1 MRERRPFYMTKFRC
15 IGGDCPDT
23 CCRDWEVV
31 LDEESAAFYR
41 TVPGELGD
49 LLRASMTELDSEPC
63 FYLKDGLCPLLNERG
78 LCRIQLELGEER
90 LSRSCDLHP
99 RFAEEYGSLREWV
112 VSMACPEAARL
123 LLSDPAPVTFVEEQT
138 DEPVSGCNDLDP
150 RLFFSLVSLRKT
162 AYGIVQDRSVD
173 WQTRSARL
181 LSLAEAYQRNLDQ
194 HRLARLDG
202 VIQRYAEGRYPQ
214 NLSLGTPDWSLLD
227 TLEPINDTW
236 NTLWRQTR
244 DFVPTAEVETAYHQ
258 ATASWDYQWEHL
270 LMYFLYRYVLKAVND
285 RQVLPRIRLAVYS
298 VLWLRRMELAQFA
311 HHGWRMET
319 RMDLLHRYSR
329 QVEHSADNLQK
340 LHTIL
345 TKTVI

>member
-1 MRERRPFYMTKFRC
+1 MRERRPLYMTQFQC

-31 LDEESAAFYR
+31 LDEDTAAFYR
-41 TVPGELGD
+41 TVPGELGQ
-49 LLRASMTELDSEPC
+49 LLRGSMTELDGEPC
-63 FYLKDGLCPLLNERG
+63 FYLKDGLCPMLNDRG
-78 LCRIQLELGEER
+78 LCRIQLELGEEH

-99 RFAEEYGSLREWV
+99 RFAEEYGALREWV

-138 DEPVSGCNDLDP
+138 DEMVSGCNDLDP

-162 AYGIVQDRSVD
+162 AYGIAQDRTVD
-173 WQTRSARL
+173 WQSRAARL

-194 HRLARLDG
+194 HRLSRLDR
-202 VIQRYAEGRYPQ
+202 VIQRYAERRFPSCT
-214 NLSLGTPDWSLLD
+214 LATPDWTLLD
-227 TLEPINDTW
+227 TLEPINDAW
-236 NTLWRQTR
+236 KTLWRQTR
-244 DFVPTAEVETAYHQ
+244 DFVPTEELETAYRQ
-258 ATASWDYQWEHL
+258 ATAPWDHQWEHL

-285 RQVLPRIRLAVYS
+285 RQVLPRVRLAVYS

-311 HHGWRMET
+311 SKGWSLELRI
-319 RMDLLHRYSR
+319 DLLHRYSR

-340 LHTIL
+340 LHAIL
-345 TKTVI
+345 TENVI

>member
-1 MRERRPFYMTKFRC
+1 MRERRPLYMTKFHC
-15 IGGDCPDT
+15 IGGECPDT

-31 LDEESAAFYR
+31 LDEDTAAFYR

-49 LLRASMTELDSEPC
+49 LLRASMTELDGEPC

-90 LSRSCDLHP
+90 LSHSCDLHP

-123 LLSDPAPVTFVEEQT
+123 LLSDESPVMFVEEQT
-138 DEPVSGCNDLDP
+138 DEMVTACNDLDP
-150 RLFFSLVSLRKT
+150 RLYFSLLSLRKT
-162 AYGIVQDRSVD
+162 AYTIIQDRTVD

-181 LSLAEAYQRNLDQ
+181 LSLAERYQRNLDQ
-194 HRLARLDG
+194 HRLSRLDG
-202 VIQRYAEGRYPQ
+202 VVRRYAEGRFPACT
-214 NLSLGTPDWSLLD
+214 LGEPDWTLLD

-236 NTLWRQTR
+236 QSLWRQTR
-244 DFVPTAEVETAYHQ
+244 DFVPTGDVEKAYEQ
-258 ATASWDYQWEHL
+258 KTQPYDYQWEHL

-311 HHGWRMET
+311 HHGWSVDLRI
-319 RMDLLHRYSR
+319 DLLHRYSR
-329 QVEHSADNLQK
+329 QVEHSADNLEK

-345 TKTVI
+345 IDTVI